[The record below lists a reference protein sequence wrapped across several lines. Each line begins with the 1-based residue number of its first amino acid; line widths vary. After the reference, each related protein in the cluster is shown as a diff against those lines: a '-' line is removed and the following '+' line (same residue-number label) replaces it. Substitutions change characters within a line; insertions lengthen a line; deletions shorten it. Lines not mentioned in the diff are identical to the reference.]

1 MCVANL
7 RTHSKT
13 SPIRRGMLRCSAT
26 PIDAVRNCTLV
37 AALVINAVLG
47 QSSINSSEFDAF
59 VAAGSAAFYR
69 HLENVSIS
77 LWSTSKHCS
86 QFDIRKMRDFLSPQ
100 DSVVKKILANQLY
113 TDSRRAEFTC
123 EWFAGPL
130 RKFTRNGKKV
140 MLISGPACSGKTVL
154 ARYVYEKLNESVE
167 NDPFEIITYSVGM
180 YCHHSVVTW
189 LTVH

>member
-1 MCVANL
+1 LL
-7 RTHSKT
+7 RQ
-13 SPIRRGMLRCSAT
+13 SPGYLHVDKFLNITNIVLEA
-26 PIDAVRNCTLV
+26 AVF
-37 AALVINAVLG
+37 
-47 QSSINSSEFDAF
+47 NSSEFDTFIATS
-59 VAAGSAAFYR
+59 SAAFYH

-77 LWSTSKHCS
+77 LWSASKLCS
-86 QFDIRKMRDFLSPQ
+86 HFNVRKIRDFLSPQ

-154 ARYVYEKLNESVE
+154 ARYVHEKLNEAVE
-167 NDPFEIITYSVGM
+167 DDPFDIIAYSVGKFI
-180 YCHHSVVTW
+180 HRSKVS
-189 LTVH
+189 